1 MTERTDAAEST
12 EATLRKLP
20 IEKADPA
27 EPMEP
32 TDRTDP
38 TELIERIDPF
48 ELMDRI
54 DPSDRRERIEEPP
67 ASVTPP
73 SWRTR
78 SEPAT
83 DGGRAQ
89 LPLEAR
95 LAKWTRAGAG

>member
-1 MTERTDAAEST
+1 MTERTDAAERT

-32 TDRTDP
+32 MDRTDP
-38 TELIERIDPF
+38 TEL
-48 ELMDRI
+48 MDRT
-54 DPSDRRERIEEPP
+54 DPSDRRERTEERP

-78 SEPAT
+78 PEPAT
-83 DGGRAQ
+83 HVGHGQ
-89 LPLEAR
+89 LLLEAR